1 MKPTYER
8 ILFMVIGA
16 LVVCFAYLVGKVDRG
31 AEAED
36 LGEVIMCDTLYVT
49 QRIVV
54 GDPRKNVLL
63 LSTNEEQPTIHMRLG
78 NIDGPQ
84 GIIEI
89 GVNEKS
95 TGIVME
101 SGGPDNPKGNIGVF
115 ASEKGS
121 GISIKDKDGKK
132 LLTTLD

>member
-1 MKPTYER
+1 MKRIYER
-8 ILFMVIGA
+8 VLFMVIGA
-16 LVVCFAYLVGKVDRG
+16 LIASFAYLVGNVDKG
-31 AEAED
+31 ANADD
-36 LGEVIMCDTLYVT
+36 LGEMIMCDTLYVT

-78 NIDGPQ
+78 NVDDPQ

-95 TGIVME
+95 AGIAME
-101 SGGPDNPKGNIGVF
+101 SGGPDNPKGNIGIF
-115 ASEKGS
+115 ASETGS
-121 GISIKDKDGKK
+121 GISITDKDGKK

>member
-1 MKPTYER
+1 MKCTYER

-16 LVVCFAYLVGKVDRG
+16 LIASFAYLVGSVDKG
-31 AEAED
+31 ADADD

-54 GDPRKNVLL
+54 GDPRKNVILL
-63 LSTNEEQPTIHMRLG
+63 NASEEQPTIHMRLG
-78 NIDGPQ
+78 NIDDPQ
-84 GIIEI
+84 GLIEI

-95 TGIVME
+95 TGIAME
-101 SGGPDNPKGNIGVF
+101 SGGSDNSKGNIGIF